1 MGMAI
6 RRMTNMDWGMVSFEV
21 LHLHVLRRTETKES
35 IARASVGTSG
45 IILLNVDSW
54 KDREVSGV
62 RCVHLLLAAS
72 NGLKDERPGT
82 TRDGQV
88 EVLRQANTES
98 NRGSRIS

>member
-1 MGMAI
+1 
-6 RRMTNMDWGMVSFEV
+6 
-21 LHLHVLRRTETKES
+21 
-35 IARASVGTSG
+35 VGTSG

-62 RCVHLLLAAS
+62 RCVQPGLLLAAS
-72 NGLKDERPGT
+72 NVLKDERPGT

-88 EVLRQANTES
+88 EVLRQANKES